1 MLDKTKRYLVV
12 GLGLLGGKY
21 ALELTKAGFH
31 VDGINRSEGHLQYAL
46 EHGYIASGKT
56 HDFED
61 LVSSADHIIFGL
73 YPTALIEWF
82 RTYGHLLK
90 PGCIFT
96 DVSGVKTGLVEPVQA
111 MCPAGVEFI
120 ASHPMAGR
128 ETSSVEHAAEVNFA
142 PANFII
148 TPTEKNTPEA
158 IQWAK
163 DGKWVEGTTPY
174 YLWMGHEL
182 QGRKVGF
189 VGFGAVGRA
198 AAKIMDGFDCD
209 ICFYDPFIPND
220 IGHYKKTELEKIFA
234 ECDIVSLHLP
244 VTDETRGMIDEKLLR
259 SMKPTALFVNSAR
272 SAVGRGR
279 TFCMLSRKKV
289 RVISPPK

>member
-1 MLDKTKRYLVV
+1 MLDKSKRYLVV

-21 ALELTKAGFH
+21 ALELSKAGFH

-46 EHGYIASGKT
+46 DHGYIASGKT

-61 LVSSADHIIFGL
+61 LVAQADHIIFGL
-73 YPTALIEWF
+73 YPTALIDWF
-82 RTYGHLLK
+82 RTYGSLLK

-148 TPTEKNTPEA
+148 TPTEKNTEA
-158 IQWAK
+158 GLTFAWSLAETLGFQHITTLTPAEHDQMIGYVSQLTHAIAVSLMCASDNGRLAEYTGDSFRDLTRIARINAQMWAELFLWNRDNLMK
-163 DGKWVEGTTPY
+163 EIDQFEGALTH
-174 YLWMGHEL
+174 L
-182 QGRKVGF
+182 
-189 VGFGAVGRA
+189 RA
-198 AAKIMDGFDCD
+198 CLERGDRE
-209 ICFYDPFIPND
+209 
-220 IGHYKKTELEKIFA
+220 ELEAMFRL
-234 ECDIVSLHLP
+234 S
-244 VTDETRGMIDEKLLR
+244 TQRR
-259 SMKPTALFVNSAR
+259 
-272 SAVGRGR
+272 AV
-279 TFCMLSRKKV
+279 FDKKQ
-289 RVISPPK
+289 

>member
-46 EHGYIASGKT
+46 DHGYIASGKT

-128 ETSSVEHAAEVNFA
+128 ETSGVAHSAEVNFA

-158 IQWAK
+158 IEWCRTLAR
-163 DGKWVEGTTPY
+163 T
-174 YLWMGHEL
+174 L
-182 QGRKVGF
+182 GF
-189 VGFGAVGRA
+189 ARISVLSPAEHDHMIGYVSQLCHAIAVSLMCA
-198 AAKIMDGFDCD
+198 SD
-209 ICFYDPFIPND
+209 N
-220 IGHYKKTELEKIFA
+220 TELAKYTGDSFRDLTRIARINDKMWAELFLWNKDNLISEIDMFSDALATMRQKLVDDDREGLEKMF
-234 ECDIVSLHLP
+234 
-244 VTDETRGMIDEKLLR
+244 R
-259 SMKPTALFVNSAR
+259 
-272 SAVGRGR
+272 
-279 TFCMLSRKKV
+279 LSTERRKAFDK
-289 RVISPPK
+289 K

>member
-1 MLDKTKRYLVV
+1 MLDKSKTYLIV

-21 ALELTKAGFH
+21 ALELSRAGFH

-46 EHGYIASGKT
+46 DHGYIASGKT

-61 LVSSADHIIFGL
+61 LVRQADHIIFGL

-90 PGCIFT
+90 EGCIFT
-96 DVSGVKTGLVEPVQA
+96 DVSGVKTGLVEPIQA
-111 MCPAGVEFI
+111 MCRPGVEFI

-142 PANFII
+142 QANFII

-163 DGKWVEGTTPY
+163 DLAEV
-174 YLWMGHEL
+174 L
-182 QGRKVGF
+182 GF
-189 VGFGAVGRA
+189 
-198 AAKIMDGFDCD
+198 KH
-209 ICFYDPFIPND
+209 ICTLTVQEHDRM
-220 IGHYKKTELEKIFA
+220 IGYVSQLCHAIA
-234 ECDIVSLHLP
+234 VSLMCASDNSELANY
-244 VTDETRGMIDEKLLR
+244 TGDSFRDLTRIAHINDKMWAELFLWNKDNLISEIDMFESALQDMREKLVRDDREGLEEMFR
-259 SMKPTALFVNSAR
+259 
-272 SAVGRGR
+272 
-279 TFCMLSRKKV
+279 LSTKRREAFDKK
-289 RVISPPK
+289 

>member
-21 ALELTKAGFH
+21 ALELTRAGFH

-46 EHGYIASGKT
+46 EHGYIAGGKT

-61 LVSSADHIIFGL
+61 LVRQADHIIFGL
-73 YPTALIEWF
+73 YPTALLDWF
-82 RTYGHLLK
+82 RTYGSLLK

-148 TPTEKNTPEA
+148 TPTERNTPTG
-158 IQWAK
+158 IQWARELAEVLGFK
-163 DGKWVEGTTPY
+163 HICTLTVQEHDFRDLTRIARINDKMWAELF
-174 YLWMGHEL
+174 LWNKQNLISEIDQFDSAL
-182 QGRKVGF
+182 QEM
-189 VGFGAVGRA
+189 RA
-198 AAKIMDGFDCD
+198 ALVADDRDKLEQMFRLSTQRRAAFD
-209 ICFYDPFIPND
+209 
-220 IGHYKKTELEKIFA
+220 KK
-234 ECDIVSLHLP
+234 LP
-244 VTDETRGMIDEKLLR
+244 E
-259 SMKPTALFVNSAR
+259 
-272 SAVGRGR
+272 
-279 TFCMLSRKKV
+279 
-289 RVISPPK
+289 

>member
-148 TPTEKNTPEA
+148 TP
-158 IQWAK
+158 
-163 DGKWVEGTTPY
+163 
-174 YLWMGHEL
+174 
-182 QGRKVGF
+182 RKE
-189 VGFGAVGRA
+189 
-198 AAKIMDGFDCD
+198 
-209 ICFYDPFIPND
+209 
-220 IGHYKKTELEKIFA
+220 H
-234 ECDIVSLHLP
+234 
-244 VTDETRGMIDEKLLR
+244 
-259 SMKPTALFVNSAR
+259 AR
-272 SAVGRGR
+272 SHPVGKGPGRSAGLPPHLHPDGAGARQDDRLCEPAVPRHR
-279 TFCMLSRKKV
+279 REPDV
-289 RVISPPK
+289 RQR